1 MLLQKQVNREAPGT
15 EKKLNNKIINQT
27 SKKPQPKLRN
37 RELKQDILPVMIRE
51 SKESNEHMGIVYCR
65 KSN

>member
-27 SKKPQPKLRN
+27 SKKPQPKLKN